1 MEILEAYDLT
11 GSYRA
16 ATELAGCDHHRRPV
30 CGVTGSRTKP
40 SRARTSIPSD
50 RRVSAQG
57 RRTGGAFQR
66 QGSRRCGAPADPSIG
81 IHGWRTHDTAG
92 GGPGRAATQNRAAAV
107 SVDGV
112 RYSVPHTLADSR
124 VWVRFHGDE
133 LIVTAVG
140 DGGPV
145 EVARHRRSTPA
156 LRRLMRSTI
165 HRAGITTVSAPHGR
179 IHRRRPAA
187 RSKRLQHN
195 APSDIVSNPQEW

>member
-1 MEILEAYDLT
+1 MWRYGKPDKAQSSANID
-11 GSYRA
+11 
-16 ATELAGCDHHRRPV
+16 PV
-30 CGVTGSRTKP
+30 RS
-40 SRARTSIPSD
+40 TSICPRSKNWWCVPTA
-50 RRVSAQG
+50 RFAPMWC
-57 RRTGGAFQR
+57 TGGSKHWDSWVANAR
-66 QGSRRCGAPADPSIG
+66 
-81 IHGWRTHDTAG
+81 HGGWAG

-165 HRAGITTVSAPHGR
+165 HRAGITTVTAPHGR